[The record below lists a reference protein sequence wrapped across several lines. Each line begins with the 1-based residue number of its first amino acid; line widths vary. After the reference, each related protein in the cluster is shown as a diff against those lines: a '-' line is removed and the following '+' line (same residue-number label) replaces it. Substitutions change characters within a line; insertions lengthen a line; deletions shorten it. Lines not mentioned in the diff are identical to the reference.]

1 MSKELFSNLGIG
13 TRLKRVY
20 DLLAIDMEKIY
31 QEAGLE
37 FRVRHFPVVFAL
49 HSLKGLSIAELQ
61 KISVLTHSAISQTV
75 KQLMERN
82 IVAMKVGEDARNRI
96 VTLTKKGQ
104 NLVRKLLPMWDIA
117 QKVIYDLREESDN
130 DLLLGLN
137 DFEEN
142 LRAKN
147 FYQRYQ
153 SYNCETQRPEVEIV
167 PFHVKYRH
175 DWYDINR
182 EWVEKYFTME
192 AADGKTLENPEKY
205 ILAEGGEIYFA
216 LVDGEV
222 LGAAGLKHQGD
233 GEYELTKMGV
243 RPKAQGLGVGRK
255 LMEIIIERFHARG
268 GEKLYLETNAV
279 LKPAISLYEKY
290 GFVHVKSR
298 ADTPYTRAD
307 VCMEYQADA
316 LP

>member
-1 MSKELFSNLGIG
+1 MSEELFGNLGIG

-20 DLLAIDMEKIY
+20 DMLGFDMERIY

-49 HSLKGLSIAELQ
+49 HNLQDLTIAELQ
-61 KISVLTHSAISQTV
+61 KISFLTHSAISQTV
-75 KQLMERN
+75 KQLMAGD
-82 IVAMKVGEDARNRI
+82 IVAMKVGEDARSRI
-96 VTLTKKGQ
+96 VYLTAKGR

-117 QKVIYDLREESDN
+117 HKVIFDLRQESKN
-130 DLLLGLN
+130 DLLLGLD
-137 DFEEN
+137 DFEKN
-142 LRAKN
+142 LRARD

-153 SYNCETQRPEVEIV
+153 AYNSEIQRPEVQIV
-167 PFHVKYRH
+167 PFHVKYRQ
-175 DWYDINR
+175 DWHDINR

-205 ILAEGGEIYFA
+205 ILGQGGEIYFA
-216 LVDGEV
+216 LVDGDV
-222 LGAAGLKHQGD
+222 VGAAGLKHQGD

-255 LMEIIIERFHARG
+255 LIEIIIERFHARG
-268 GEKLYLETNAV
+268 GEMLYLETNAV

-290 GFVHVKSR
+290 GFIKVKAR
-298 ADTPYTRAD
+298 EDTPYGRAD
-307 VCMEYQADA
+307 VCMEYQAG
-316 LP
+316 